1 MHLLPL
7 ATLWTYTSAPVDFF
21 SPWYLLLSAGISTS
35 NSGLLLLGNHHYAD
49 LAATACLYHRTLALL
64 FSTTFRGIS
73 HQGLGIPSP
82 CVYFPVH
89 YPSLLVGPVSL
100 CCPSL
105 ALRSCYYELDSLLG
119 AFIHSAT
126 WILSVSVDSCF
137 YGPGAQGL
145 CCFLTWPFVAIGR
158 ISLCQPVPLSLDGT
172 AQGWT
177 WLSVTVA
184 V

>member
-1 MHLLPL
+1 M
-7 ATLWTYTSAPVDFF
+7 
-21 SPWYLLLSAGISTS
+21 
-35 NSGLLLLGNHHYAD
+35 
-49 LAATACLYHRTLALL
+49 

-89 YPSLLVGPVSL
+89 YPSLLVGAVSL

-145 CCFLTWPFVAIGR
+145 CCFFNLAFCSYWKDFFMSASSSICRWYIPRMDLVVRDSCCLI
-158 ISLCQPVPLSLDGT
+158 D
-172 AQGWT
+172 
-177 WLSVTVA
+177 SVYEFSVRF
-184 V
+184 

>member
-7 ATLWTYTSAPVDFF
+7 ETLWTYTSAPVGFF
-21 SPWYLLLSAGISTS
+21 SVPGTCCC
-35 NSGLLLLGNHHYAD
+35 LLGLAHLSQLWSSAPWKPPLCLAD

-73 HQGLGIPSP
+73 HQDLGIPSP
-82 CVYFPVH
+82 CAYFPVH
-89 YPSLLVGPVSL
+89 YPSLLVEPVSL

-105 ALRSCYYELDSLLG
+105 DLRSCYYVLDSLLG

-158 ISLCQPVPLSLDGT
+158 ISLCQPVPLSVDGT
-172 AQGWT
+172 SQGWT
-177 WLSVTVA
+177 WLS
-184 V
+184 